1 MADEAPG
8 EPSPELYV
16 ALIAGGGGTRLWPK
30 SRRRMPK
37 QLMPLAGPRS
47 LLQMATERVLPLC
60 GERRL
65 YVITARDLVE
75 LIRTQLPEIP
85 AAQVIG
91 EPLARNT
98 AMAIGLA
105 AAYIARQDPRA
116 IMASLGSDHLIHDVE
131 GFRRSLRLAARAAA
145 GGTCLVTIGV
155 EVRSPHT
162 GYGYIERGEEVRVD
176 GATVFRVRAFK
187 EKPDLALATQYWQS
201 GNYYWNTNYFVWR
214 VDALFQAF
222 HAHAPDLAAGLERIR
237 TALGTDAEAAVIH
250 EVFQQAPSVPIDTAI
265 MEKADNLLVVPGT
278 FDWVDVGSWSDLEV
292 LARPDGA
299 NFILAPEQTAALL
312 VDSAGCLVHGF
323 TTKRLIA
330 GVGLHDLIIVDTPD
344 ALLVLPR
351 TRAQDV
357 REIVNRLAEQGRTDL
372 L

>member
-1 MADEAPG
+1 MVEEAPG

-16 ALIAGGGGTRLWPK
+16 ALIAGGGGTRLWPA

-47 LLQMATERVLPLC
+47 LLQLAAERVLPLC
-60 GERRL
+60 GARRL
-65 YVITARDLVE
+65 YVVTAHDLVA
-75 LIRTQLPEIP
+75 LVRAQLPEIP

-91 EPLARNT
+91 EPLPRNT

-105 AAYIARQDPRA
+105 AACIARQDPGA

-145 GGTCLVTIGV
+145 AGNCLVTIGV

-162 GYGYIERGEEVRVD
+162 GYGYIERGEAVRVD

-237 TALGTDAEAAVIH
+237 AALGTDAEAAVIH
-250 EVFQQAPSVPIDTAI
+250 DVFQQAPSVPIDTAI

-278 FDWVDVGSWSDLEV
+278 FDWVDVGSWSDLDI
-292 LARPDGA
+292 LAQPDGA

-312 VDSAGCLVHGF
+312 VDSAGCLVYGF

-330 GVGLHDLIIVDTPD
+330 GVGLQDLIIVDTPD

-351 TRAQDV
+351 ARAQDV

>member
-1 MADEAPG
+1 MADGAPG

-30 SRRRMPK
+30 SRRHMPK

-47 LLQMATERVLPLC
+47 LLQMTAERVLPLC
-60 GERRL
+60 GARRL
-65 YVITARDLVE
+65 YVVTSRDLAE
-75 LIRTQLPEIP
+75 LVRAQLPEVP
-85 AAQVIG
+85 PAQVIG
-91 EPLARNT
+91 EPVARNT

-105 AAYIARQDPRA
+105 AAYIARQNPQA

-131 GFRRSLRLAARAAA
+131 GFRRSLLLAARAAA
-145 GGTCLVTIGV
+145 SGTCLVTIGV

-176 GATVFRVRAFK
+176 GATMFGVRAFK
-187 EKPDLALATQYWQS
+187 EKPDLALATQYWRS
-201 GNYYWNTNYFVWR
+201 GKYYWNTNYFVWR

-222 HAHAPDLAAGLERIR
+222 HTYAPDLAAGLERIR
-237 TALGTDAEAAVIH
+237 AALGTDAEAAIIH
-250 EVFQQAPSVPIDTAI
+250 EVFQHAPSVPIDTAI
-265 MEKADNLLVVPGT
+265 MEKAANLLVVPGT
-278 FDWVDVGSWSDLEV
+278 FDWVDVGSWSDLRII
-292 LARPDGA
+292 AQPDGA
-299 NFILAPEQTAALL
+299 NYILAPEQTATLL

-330 GVGLHDLIIVDTPD
+330 GVGLEDIIIVDTPD

-351 TRAQDV
+351 GRAQDV
-357 REIVNRLAEQGRTDL
+357 REIVNRLTEQGRTDL